1 MIARIFIPILLAII
15 VPDLY
20 FDVHY
25 LRYRPHF
32 TWWRRLLWWMPSIF
46 LFIYTIVLVSTCNF
60 VPDDLTWLNIYLL
73 LVGLIAIPKA
83 LIAFCSFLGQVY
95 CRLRHTHVNRGIRV
109 GFILSLGALYVLI
122 YGSTVG
128 VWKLKV
134 KHVDIY
140 SRDLPVHFDGYRIV
154 HFSDAHTGTFSGK
167 RAPILARDVDSI
179 NAQHADMIVFTG
191 DLQNMEPREIY
202 PHIPVLTRLKAPDGV
217 YAILGNHDY
226 SLYIKANPAIGMA
239 NERETANY
247 ERQLGWT
254 LLRNEHRAVYRG
266 QDSIIIAGEEN
277 DGRKPFPMKAD
288 LSKTLRG
295 VSASA
300 YIVMLQHDQSAW
312 RRHILPGSS
321 TQLTL
326 SGHTHGGQFSLF
338 GLRPTQLAYRE
349 DNGLYLDGDRA
360 LMVSPGIGGVVPFR
374 FGLSPEI
381 EVITLHQL
389 K

>member
-1 MIARIFIPILLAII
+1 MIARIFIPILLTII

-46 LFIYTIVLVSTCNF
+46 LLVYTIALVSTRNF
-60 VPDDLTWLNIYLL
+60 VPDDLTLLNVYLL
-73 LVGLIAIPKA
+73 LVGLIAVPKA
-83 LIAFCSFLGQVY
+83 LIALCSFLGLVY
-95 CRLRHTHVNRGIRV
+95 CRLRHTHVNRGIPV

-122 YGSTVG
+122 YGSTIG

-140 SRDLPVHFDGYRIV
+140 SSDLPARFEGYRIV
-154 HFSDAHTGTFSGK
+154 HFSDAHTGTFYGR
-167 RAPILARDVDSI
+167 RARILARDVDSI

-202 PHIPVLTRLKAPDGV
+202 PHIPVLRRLKAPDGV
-217 YAILGNHDY
+217 FAILGNHDY
-226 SLYIKANPAIGMA
+226 SFYIKANHAIEVA
-239 NERETANY
+239 NEKEVISY
-247 ERQLGWT
+247 EHQLGWI

-266 QDSIIIAGEEN
+266 QDSIVIAGEEN
-277 DGRKPFPMKAD
+277 DGRVPFPQKAD

-295 VSASA
+295 VSAGT
-300 YIVMLQHDQSAW
+300 YIVMLQHDPSAW
-312 RRHILPGSS
+312 RRHILPESS
-321 TQLTL
+321 AQLML
-326 SGHTHGGQFSLF
+326 SGHTHGGQLSLF
-338 GLRPTQLAYRE
+338 GLRPTQLAYHE

-360 LMVSPGIGGVVPFR
+360 LLVSPGIGGVVPFR
-374 FGLSPEI
+374 FGVSPEI